1 MIYSLISP
9 ARNLGL
15 EIDILMVSDA
25 SILLGIAVVMIALTI
40 VYFTVQ
46 SKKEHKTEEEITA

>member
-1 MIYSLISP
+1 
-9 ARNLGL
+9 
-15 EIDILMVSDA
+15 
-25 SILLGIAVVMIALTI
+25 IAVVMIALTI